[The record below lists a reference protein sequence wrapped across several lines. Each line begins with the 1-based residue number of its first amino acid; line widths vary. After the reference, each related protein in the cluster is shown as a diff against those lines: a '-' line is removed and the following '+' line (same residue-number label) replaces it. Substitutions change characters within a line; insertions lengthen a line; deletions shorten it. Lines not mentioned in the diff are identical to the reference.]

1 MGSFLKMCPGAE
13 TIGSALHQRAPS
25 SPSPHPHLRCAQ
37 RVAGVIQMNLSPG
50 GPAEG
55 AQGRGRREAWA
66 GLTCGAILLFTCRI
80 CDQLHEWLVDRLLP
94 LGRSQ
99 GPSCFL
105 GGPCGTPVCTGSWRR
120 VARWEGKLE
129 LGWQG
134 LKSTSKPQCARHSC
148 SFPQADAADGWA
160 WLSFPCEVF
169 QHRKDILPGELHG
182 ALGRSFS
189 GDQGMCLRENDM
201 CQDSHV
207 PEKHP
212 WEMLQ

>member
-1 MGSFLKMCPGAE
+1 MGRQEF
-13 TIGSALHQRAPS
+13 Q
-25 SPSPHPHLRCAQ
+25 
-37 RVAGVIQMNLSPG
+37 
-50 GPAEG
+50 
-55 AQGRGRREAWA
+55 
-66 GLTCGAILLFTCRI
+66 
-80 CDQLHEWLVDRLLP
+80 
-94 LGRSQ
+94 
-99 GPSCFL
+99 
-105 GGPCGTPVCTGSWRR
+105 
-120 VARWEGKLE
+120 LE
-129 LGWQG
+129 LGWRG

-160 WLSFPCEVF
+160 RSSFPCEVF

-182 ALGRSFS
+182 TLGRSFS